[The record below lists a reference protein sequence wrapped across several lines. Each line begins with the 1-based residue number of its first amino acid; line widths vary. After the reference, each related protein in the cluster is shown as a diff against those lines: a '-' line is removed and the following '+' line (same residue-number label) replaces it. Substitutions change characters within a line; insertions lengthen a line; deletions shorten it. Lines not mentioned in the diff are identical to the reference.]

1 MEPCFTD
8 TSPGGCVDYH
18 HRMVTS
24 PLTPLVIL
32 FLYSNLCKWSLPSY
46 MIIPY
51 ALGRIITALATS
63 AAVEVN
69 YATPFLAVAY
79 GWGWV
84 TYSRKYGGPM
94 KNAMVLM
101 GGTVAVNLMV
111 RATWYYLTD
120 VENLNLNLTD
130 VENVLFQKA
139 LPCIYMVACLLSW
152 ISLAKHENWYWF
164 FGLAWGIVVP
174 CILPMFG
181 VTPYSSMT
189 FLQSS
194 FPYLRGPVLWY
205 SDACV
210 TLPLAVFGQLCASM
224 KGKPDGLED
233 GVKKD

>member
-1 MEPCFTD
+1 
-8 TSPGGCVDYH
+8 
-18 HRMVTS
+18 
-24 PLTPLVIL
+24 
-32 FLYSNLCKWSLPSY
+32 

-111 RATWYYLTD
+111 RATVQT
-120 VENLNLNLTD
+120 E

-189 FLQSS
+189 LLQSS
-194 FPYLRGPVLWY
+194 FPYLRGPILWY